1 MIEVDYVLQFDDYK
15 AAHRLWLLNR
25 PWPMFRHL
33 LVMWILPGVV
43 VGANCW
49 SVWLWIRQRNDI
61 VLVVYGVTIVLTW
74 LCLLLIVRYRKALRR
89 RYQEMGGR
97 ALAQKVHLSVDE
109 DHVAVANSAKSEV
122 RYPWSAVESL
132 LEDERGGVLVTGTA
146 LVTVPRRV
154 LTEAQWEELRK
165 LAAKKSRTR

>member
-1 MIEVDYVLQFDDYK
+1 MIEADYVLQFDDYK
-15 AAHRLWLLNR
+15 AAHRLWLLNG

-33 LVMWILPGVV
+33 CVMWILPGLV

-61 VLVVYGVTIVLTW
+61 LLVVYGVTIVLTW
-74 LCLLLIVRYRKALRR
+74 LCLLLIVRYRKGMRR
-89 RYQEMGGR
+89 TYQEMGGG

-109 DHVAVANSAKSEV
+109 DHIAVANSAKSEV
-122 RYPWSAVESL
+122 RYPWSTVESL
-132 LEDERGGVLVTGTA
+132 LEDERGGVLVQGTT

-154 LTEAQWEELRK
+154 LAEAQWAELRR
-165 LAAKKSRTR
+165 LAAKASGAG

>member
-1 MIEVDYVLQFDDYK
+1 MIEVDYVLQLDDYK

-49 SVWLWIRQRNDI
+49 SVWLWIRQRNEI

-89 RYQEMGGR
+89 RYQEMGGG

-109 DHVAVANSAKSEV
+109 DHVAVA
-122 RYPWSAVESL
+122 SL

-146 LVTVPRRV
+146 LVPVPRRV
-154 LTEAQWEELRK
+154 LTEAQWVELRK
-165 LAAKKSRTR
+165 LAAKTSRTR